1 MSENQDVEKSAQN
14 NRLCWVHTKWGRHQ
28 AQALIEVI
36 EGNKHY
42 VMVQMI
48 NDAFKLEQ
56 EIQKFEKN
64 KVEYII

>member
-1 MSENQDVEKSAQN
+1 MSENQDVEESTQN

-36 EGNKHY
+36 DGDNHY
-42 VMVQMI
+42 VMVRMI

-56 EIQKFEKN
+56 EIQKFN
-64 KVEYII
+64 KDQVEYI

>member
-1 MSENQDVEKSAQN
+1 MSENQAEEGSAQN

-36 EGNKHY
+36 EGEEHY

-48 NDAFKLEQ
+48 NNAFQIEDK
-56 EIQKFEKN
+56 IQKFKKN
-64 KVEYII
+64 KVEYI